1 MKNKSRI
8 ISLILALVILLS
20 DFSSLS
26 SIVFAED
33 TGEPITVEQ
42 EFIIENGV
50 LTGISD
56 KKKEEITL
64 SGSVDIPDEVVEIGP
79 HVF

>member
-1 MKNKSRI
+1 MKSKNRI

-20 DFSSLS
+20 NFGSLS
-26 SIVFAED
+26 SVVFAE
-33 TGEPITVEQ
+33 GENEPVVEQ

-56 KKKEEITL
+56 KKKE
-64 SGSVDIPDEVVEIGP
+64 
-79 HVF
+79 